1 MAEFDR
7 QLEHLGAHLDYPPTP
22 PIAQAIALRLQEGDA
37 TTRAHRG
44 VSWRPRTARV
54 AVLAAALLLLLA
66 GVVVAAVPTARHALL
81 DLVGLSG
88 ATVERVPALPDG
100 VEAHLRDVLGA
111 PATLESATD
120 SLGFR
125 PLLPTRLG
133 EPNGIFAT
141 QPGDFAPPGGELS
154 LTYAPRPGLPES
166 NYTGVGLLVNEV
178 NGNLAPGTFGK
189 LMPPGTRAVRLRI
202 DGHLAVWLE
211 GLHGFFRRLHGF
223 YYRDSQPIFRIG
235 RVRLAANTL
244 LIQRGPVMVRLEG
257 EFGLGRATAIA
268 RSLR

>member
-7 QLEHLGAHLDYPPTP
+7 QLEQLGAHLDYPPTP
-22 PIAQAIALRLQEGDA
+22 PIAQTVALRLQEDDGA
-37 TTRAHRG
+37 TQAHRG
-44 VSWRPRTARV
+44 VAWRPRTARV

-66 GVVVAAVPTARHALL
+66 GGVVAAVPTARHALL
-81 DLVGLSG
+81 DLVGLRG

-100 VEAHLRDVLGA
+100 VESHLRDVLGA
-111 PATLESATD
+111 STTLESATD

-141 QPGDFAPPGGELS
+141 QPGDLAPPGGELS

-166 NYTGVGLLVNEV
+166 KYTGVGLLVNEV
-178 NGNLAPGTFGK
+178 NGELAPMFFGK
-189 LMPPGTRAVRLRI
+189 FMPPGSRIVRLRI
-202 DGHLAVWLE
+202 DGYSAAWLE
-211 GLHGFFRRLHGF
+211 GLHGFNRQLHGF
-223 YYRDSQPIFRIG
+223 YYRDSQPILRIG
-235 RVRLAANTL
+235 RVRLTANTL
-244 LIQRGPVMVRLEG
+244 LLQRGPVMVRLEG
-257 EFGLGRATAIA
+257 EFDLKRATAIA